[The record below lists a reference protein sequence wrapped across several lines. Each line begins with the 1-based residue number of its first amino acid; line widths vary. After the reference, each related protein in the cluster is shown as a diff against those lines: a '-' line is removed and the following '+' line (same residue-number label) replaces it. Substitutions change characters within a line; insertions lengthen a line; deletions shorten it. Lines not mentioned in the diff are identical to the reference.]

1 MMNPN
6 ETPYALEIEDLCVE
20 FRTRNR
26 TVYAV
31 NGLDLKI
38 RKGETLGLVG
48 ETGAGKTT
56 TGLAILNLIQSPPG
70 IITRG
75 SIAVDG
81 QYVLKVAKPE
91 EEEDAKAPEDGA
103 SGEAETAEESAPA
116 EQPAAE
122 AAQKPKKQK
131 RMGWRKNRGPVLE
144 AAMTEKELQAMRG
157 KTVSMIFQDPMTS
170 LNPVISV
177 ERQISEVIEKHEG
190 LGREEAIA
198 KAREMLELV
207 GIPGERGK
215 EYPHQFSGGMKQRV
229 VIAMALACNPDLLI
243 ADEPTTALDVTIQA
257 QVLDMM
263 KKLREQNGT
272 SMLMITHDLGI
283 VAEVCDCV
291 SVIYAGRVVEHGT
304 LEDVFDH
311 TLHPYTKGLFNSL
324 PNMKDRKARLQPI
337 PGLMPDPS
345 RLPEGCAFADRCRYA
360 TDRCFHERPEVLHRT
375 EEHTVACHLYT
386 PENIQKG
393 GVLDHE

>member
-1 MMNPN
+1 MAEQDKKCILQVKNLHVHYITD
-6 ETPYALEIEDLCVE
+6 EEE
-20 FRTRNR
+20 
-26 TVYAV
+26 VYAV
-31 NGLDLKI
+31 NGISFDLNEGDSI
-38 RKGETLGLVG
+38 GLVG

-56 TGLAILNLIQSPPG
+56 TALAIMQLVPDPPG
-70 IITRG
+70 VITEGEIYFKGKNMILNTDAENQKIRG
-75 SIAVDG
+75 NGI
-81 QYVLKVAKPE
+81 
-91 EEEDAKAPEDGA
+91 
-103 SGEAETAEESAPA
+103 
-116 EQPAAE
+116 
-122 AAQKPKKQK
+122 
-131 RMGWRKNRGPVLE
+131 
-144 AAMTEKELQAMRG
+144 
-157 KTVSMIFQDPMTS
+157 SMIFQDPMTA
-170 LNPVISV
+170 LNPTMTVGDQLI
-177 ERQISEVIEKHEG
+177 EVLRRHNKSMSKT
-190 LGREEAIA
+190 EAKKQSI
-198 KAREMLELV
+198 EMLEMV
-207 GIPGERGK
+207 GVKAERFND
-215 EYPHQFSGGMKQRV
+215 YPHQFSGGMKQRV
-229 VIAMALACNPDLLI
+229 VITMALLCNPDLLI

>member
-1 MMNPN
+1 MNGVDNMTQQTEPILQVKQLV
-6 ETPYALEIEDLCVE
+6 TQ
-20 FRTRNR
+20 FRTKNGYITAVDGVSF
-26 TVYAV
+26 TV
-31 NGLDLKI
+31 
-38 RKGETLGLVG
+38 RKGETLGIVG
-48 ETGAGKTT
+48 ESGCGKSVTS
-56 TGLAILNLIQSPPG
+56 LSILRLLPSG
-70 IITRG
+70 IGR
-75 SIAVDG
+75 IAQGEVIFKG
-81 QYVLKVAKPE
+81 
-91 EEEDAKAPEDGA
+91 EDLV
-103 SGEAETAEESAPA
+103 
-116 EQPAAE
+116 
-122 AAQKPKKQK
+122 KKS
-131 RMGWRKNRGPVLE
+131 N
-144 AAMTEKELQAMRG
+144 KELSHIRG
-157 KTVSMIFQDPMTS
+157 KDIAMIFQDSMTS
-170 LNPVISV
+170 LNPVLTV
-177 ERQISEVIEKHEG
+177 ERQISEVIEKHEK
-190 LGREEAIA
+190 LSRSEALD
-198 KAREMLELV
+198 KARQMLELV

>member
-1 MMNPN
+1 MNEKHPQDAA
-6 ETPYALEIEDLCVE
+6 PFLEVKHLTVE
-20 FRTRNR
+20 YFTKEQ
-26 TVYAV
+26 VVHAV
-31 NGLDLKI
+31 NDVSFHLE
-38 RKGETLGLVG
+38 KGRTLGLVR
-48 ETGAGKTT
+48 ETGAGKTSIAK
-56 TGLAILNLIQSPPG
+56 AILRMLPDVGARIAGGQVLLEG
-70 IITRG
+70 TDITALSEYDMRQIRG
-75 SIAVDG
+75 DKI
-81 QYVLKVAKPE
+81 
-91 EEEDAKAPEDGA
+91 
-103 SGEAETAEESAPA
+103 T
-116 EQPAAE
+116 
-122 AAQKPKKQK
+122 
-131 RMGWRKNRGPVLE
+131 
-144 AAMTEKELQAMRG
+144 
-157 KTVSMIFQDPMTS
+157 MIFQDPMTA
-170 LNPVISV
+170 LNPVQRV
-177 ERQISEVIEKHEG
+177 GDQIAEVVALHSKGSKEDCEN
-190 LGREEAIA
+190 RA
-198 KAREMLELV
+198 KEMLEMV
-207 GIPGERGK
+207 GIPAERYR

-324 PNMKDRKARLQPI
+324 PNMKGRKARLQPI